1 MLEAADFKANSQGR
15 FKVKFRNVGLKF
27 PTVGALKGYFS
38 RFGAVEDVHLE
49 DEMPVEDETLDDGK
63 NKKNKKIRTRNSQT
77 VYRYRNWSEP
87 VFYCLIISV
96 KLKFYEFTT

>member
-63 NKKNKKIRTRNSQT
+63 NKKIKKFALATHKQCT
-77 VYRYRNWSEP
+77 VTGRSR
-87 VFYCLIISV
+87 FLYCLIISV

>member
-49 DEMPVEDETLDDGK
+49 DEMPVEDETLDDGTVRI
-63 NKKNKKIRTRNSQT
+63 KKKKISHSQLTNSVPT
-77 VYRYRNWSEP
+77 VTGRSR
-87 VFYCLIISV
+87 F
-96 KLKFYEFTT
+96 FTV

>member
-63 NKKNKKIRTRNSQT
+63 NKKKKNFALATHKQCT
-77 VYRYRNWSEP
+77 VPTVTGRSR
-87 VFYCLIISV
+87 F
-96 KLKFYEFTT
+96 FTV